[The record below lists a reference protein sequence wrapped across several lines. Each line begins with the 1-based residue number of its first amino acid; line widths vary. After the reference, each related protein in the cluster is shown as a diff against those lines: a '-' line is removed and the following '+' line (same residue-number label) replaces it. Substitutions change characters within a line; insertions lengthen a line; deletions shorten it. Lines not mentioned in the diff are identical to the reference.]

1 MSDFVTNIDDYRQYL
16 VIQGDSIHVVPMK
29 MFSRI
34 TKRELKSKD
43 IEDLDDILP
52 VIINEWLERFD

>member
-1 MSDFVTNIDDYRQYL
+1 VSDFVTNIDDYRQHL
-16 VIQGDSIHVVPMK
+16 VIQGDNIHVIPMK
-29 MFSRI
+29 MFLRI
-34 TKRELKSKD
+34 AKRELKSKD